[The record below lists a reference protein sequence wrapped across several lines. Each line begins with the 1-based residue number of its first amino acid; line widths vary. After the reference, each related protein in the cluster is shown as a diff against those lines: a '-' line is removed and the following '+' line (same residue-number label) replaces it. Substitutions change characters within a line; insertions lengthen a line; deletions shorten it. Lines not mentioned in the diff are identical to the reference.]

1 MQGPQG
7 RPGGPLTLITCFS
20 LLYLNLPKRHLAQIQ
35 DLFYQTFRYFVKQKK
50 FSSFLSVNQNVEK
63 SNSMQITERALF
75 VRLLLVFPITCIVT
89 CTSLLIS
96 LCALASVRVLKLA
109 SLNSLWCF
117 LMFLVA
123 LKTQA
128 QAQSVVNSQEVRL
141 GVIAPNDTTGNEHTL
156 QQVLPPVR
164 LAIKAVSDPLTGI
177 LPGWKFQLEYRNSN
191 CSSTTGALAAVELH
205 KNVGKSHI
213 FQFLLIQVKL
223 SIILFTA

>member
-1 MQGPQG
+1 MRGPQG
-7 RPGGPLTLITCFS
+7 RQGGPLNFITCFS

-50 FSSFLSVNQNVEK
+50 LSSFLSVDQNVEK
-63 SNSMQITERALF
+63 SNTMQITNSASF
-75 VRLLLVFPITCIVT
+75 VKLLLPFLMTCIVT
-89 CTSLLIS
+89 CTSLFIS
-96 LCALASVRVLKLA
+96 LSALVFVRVLKLV

-117 LMFLVA
+117 LMFLVVS
-123 LKTQA
+123 KTQV

-141 GVIAPNDTTGNEHTL
+141 GVIAPNDTVSNDHTL

-164 LAIKAVSDPLTGI
+164 LAIKAVSDPVTGI

-213 FQFLLIQVKL
+213 VQFYCY
-223 SIILFTA
+223 